1 VTRPWPVTC
10 RGAAGVLLLDEP
22 YQGFDYGTYV
32 NFWDLVD
39 AWRQAGR
46 VVVVVTHMLAE
57 LTRVDHVIE
66 LPPAHRPPAGQPERR
81 PR

>member
-1 VTRPWPVTC
+1 
-10 RGAAGVLLLDEP
+10 
-22 YQGFDYGTYV
+22 V

-39 AWRQAGR
+39 TWRQAGR

-57 LTRVDHVIE
+57 LTRVDHVVE
-66 LPPAHRPPAGQPERR
+66 LPPPHRPPEGG